1 MNIENEKHLLGCFLM
16 SQAGFDDTEMTALDF
31 SDTRNQAIYSA
42 MRELSDAGEPIDILT
57 VNTQL
62 RRNKSDVDAYY
73 VADLIGMVG
82 SASLYEFYAKRV
94 KEDSKLRQLIDIT
107 GMTSQ
112 KAKDGTTQADSLIR
126 SMEEKLATLQST
138 EKGSGTVDTHK
149 AVDSVLDDVI
159 RLKNNPQDT
168 TGLTTGWGSLDRKTS
183 GLHESDLIILAARP
197 AKGKSSFALQLARN
211 VAIEAHTPVFFF
223 SLEMGAEQL
232 IQRLVSG
239 ESKVELNKL
248 RNGRVSDMELQA
260 LQLGSDIIKSAPLF
274 FNDRAGIQIKDIRA
288 ALKLHNARHEAKIG
302 FVIVDYLQLMAT
314 GVNTSN
320 MVTQV
325 TEISRGLKMIAK
337 DFNIPVLAL
346 SQLSRDVEKRG
357 GKPRLSDLRDSGAL
371 EQDADIVMFISGE
384 QEESDVYGNKLVELS
399 IEKHR
404 SGTCGSMMFNFNGS
418 KMSFTE
424 TQDTSIW

>member
-1 MNIENEKHLLGCFLM
+1 MQLDNEQHLLGCFLL
-16 SQAGFDDTEMTALDF
+16 SQLGFDNTEMKVSDF
-31 SDTRNQAIYSA
+31 YDLRHQAIYSA
-42 MRELSDAGEPIDILT
+42 MVKLSDAGEPIDIMT
-57 VNTQL
+57 VNTQV
-62 RRNKSDVDAYY
+62 RKDGE
-73 VADLIGMVG
+73 DLALYLSELMGMVTSG
-82 SASLYEFYAKRV
+82 STYEFYAKRV
-94 KEDSKLRQLIDIT
+94 KEESKIRQLIDIT
-107 GMTSQ
+107 QMTSEM
-112 KAKDGTTQADSLIR
+112 AKDGSNPADTLIR
-126 SMEEKLATLQST
+126 SMEEKLAALQST
-138 EKGSGTVDTHK
+138 ERGTGTVDTIE
-149 AVDSVLDDVI
+149 AVDDVLADVI

-211 VAIEAHTPVFFF
+211 VAIEAKTPVFFF

-232 IQRLVSG
+232 IQRLVSC

-248 RNGRVSDMELQA
+248 RNGRVSDTELQA
-260 LQLGSDIIKSAPLF
+260 LELGSQIIKSAPLF
-274 FNDRAGIQIKDIRA
+274 FNDRAGIQIKDIRS
-288 ALKLHNARHEAKIG
+288 ALKLHNSKHTEKIG
-302 FVIVDYLQLMAT
+302 FVVIDYLQLMAT

-346 SQLSRDVEKRG
+346 SQLSRDIEKRG
-357 GKPRLSDLRDSGAL
+357 GKPRLSDLRDSGSL

-384 QEESDVYGNKLVELS
+384 QDEDDVYGNKLVELS
-399 IEKHR
+399 IQKHR

-418 KMSFTE
+418 KMSFIE
-424 TQDTSIW
+424 TQDDSKW

>member
-1 MNIENEKHLLGCFLM
+1 MQLENEKHLLGCFLM
-16 SQAGFDDTEMTALDF
+16 SQQGFDDTEMTALDF
-31 SDTRNQAIYSA
+31 SDTRNQAIYTA

-73 VADLIGMVG
+73 VADLVGMVG
-82 SASLYEFYAKRV
+82 SASTYEFYAKRV

-107 GMTSQ
+107 EMTSER
-112 KAKDGTTQADSLIR
+112 AKDGSTQADSLIR
-126 SMEEKLATLQST
+126 SMEEKLASIQST
-138 EKGSGTVDTHK
+138 EKSSGVVDTK
-149 AVDSVLDDVI
+149 IAVNDVLADVI
-159 RLKNNPQDT
+159 RLRNNPQDT

-197 AKGKSSFALQLARN
+197 ARGKSSFALQLARN
-211 VAIEAHTPVFFF
+211 VAIEAKTPVFFF

-232 IQRLVSG
+232 IQRLVSC

-248 RNGRVSDMELQA
+248 RNGRVSDTELQA
-260 LQLGSDIIKSAPLF
+260 LELGSEIIKNAPLF

-288 ALKLHNARHEAKIG
+288 ALKLHNARHSTPIG
-302 FVIVDYLQLMAT
+302 FVVIDYLQLMAT

-346 SQLSRDVEKRG
+346 SQLSRNVESRG
-357 GKPRLSDLRDSGAL
+357 GKPRLSDLRDSGSI
-371 EQDADIVMFISGE
+371 EQDADLVCFLHSDSEE
-384 QEESDVYGNKLVELS
+384 QDTYGGKEIELIIAKHRNGACGELS
-399 IEKHR
+399 
-404 SGTCGSMMFNFNGS
+404 FNFNAA
-418 KMSFTE
+418 KMNFLE
-424 TQDTSIW
+424 VDNINKW